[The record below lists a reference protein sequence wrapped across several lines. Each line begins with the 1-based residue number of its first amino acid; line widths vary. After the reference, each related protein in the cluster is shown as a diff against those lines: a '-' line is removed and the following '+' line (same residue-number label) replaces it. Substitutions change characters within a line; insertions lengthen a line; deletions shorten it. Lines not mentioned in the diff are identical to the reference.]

1 MRFGLIFIVDIG
13 QLMRTS
19 DHTDIPKSQAIP
31 SGCQATNCLYFVL
44 PGTEGGLIEL
54 AQSVYLIGHLAG
66 QTGGTLSGGSPPV
79 VARRV
84 DVTLGR
90 PVLRYGAEVPFC
102 KTIY

>member
-19 DHTDIPKSQAIP
+19 DHTDITKSKAILR
-31 SGCQATNCLYFVL
+31 GCQANHLYFVL
-44 PGTEGGLIEL
+44 PGTESGLIEL
-54 AQSVYLIGHLAG
+54 AQSVNLIGHLAG

-79 VARRV
+79 DARRV